1 MHWREARRSDFVRLI
16 KAVGRVIEVTSEVL
30 EVGARVDLAWYVIRC
45 GIARVCLHG
54 HRNRIV
60 W

>member
-1 MHWREARRSDFVRLI
+1 MHGRKARRSDFVGLI

-30 EVGARVDLAWYVIRC
+30 EVGARVGLAWYVIRC
-45 GIARVCLHG
+45 GITGVCLHG
-54 HRNRIV
+54 HRDRIV